1 MVFAKRLIAVTFLW
15 AASLTAADATALAD
29 APQQFTLDN
38 GMQVVVIEDH
48 RAPVVVNMVWYRV
61 GAADDPAGH
70 SGIAHFLEHLMF
82 KATDALEEGEFDA
95 VVQANGGQHNAFTG
109 WDYTAYHQRVAAD
122 RLGLMMEMEAD
133 RMVNLRLDRSDWLPE
148 RDVILGERGQTLESS
163 PDRVFG
169 EQMRAALFQNHPY
182 GRPIIGWRHEME
194 QLTGEIATD
203 FYRVHYAPNNAIL
216 VVAGDVDPAEVLA
229 LAEQHFGPIPAVEDM
244 PERFRPQ
251 EPPQQAE
258 RRLILRDARV
268 GQPYVNRIY
277 LAPVRRSGDQ
287 REAAAFQ
294 VLAAL
299 LGGSSQTSVLERAL
313 TYDQRVAVSAW
324 AGYGGTALDNGTFSL
339 GIMPVEGVSLQQAED
354 ALDATL
360 AAFIESGIDL
370 EQLERVRMQIRAEA
384 IYQLDDTSARANS
397 VGADLAL
404 GLTLQDSEDWLRVLE
419 EVTPDEV
426 LAAARRLDRRE
437 SVTGWLMGV
446 EG

>member
-29 APQQFTLDN
+29 APQQFTLGN

-419 EVTPDEV
+419 DVTPDEV

-446 EG
+446 EE